1 MSGSILVGYDGTP
14 SAKVAL
20 DWALRRAEATG
31 LAVDVL
37 YVADTSWDSEAFT
50 ATPHLEREGEL
61 VLADAAFHADT
72 KAPHARVTPRALT
85 GDPVAVLC
93 AEAESTGAELL
104 VLGSYRKDLYE
115 RLTTSAV
122 SLRVAAAA
130 TVPVA
135 VIPQLPPAHRSGV
148 VVGIDGGETAAHVLE
163 LAVAEAV
170 RLEEPLVVLSAWTL
184 PPMTMSD
191 FGDDTA
197 LYDALEERAKAGIAD
212 ALAHVDTSAVVVESR
227 VVLDSPVTALLTAAK
242 DAALLVVGSH
252 GRRGLSR
259 FLLGSVS
266 HDVLVHASSPTLVIR
281 VKD

>member
-1 MSGSILVGYDGTP
+1 MGGTILVGYDGSP

-20 DWALRRAEATG
+20 DWALRRAEAAG
-31 LAVDVL
+31 LDVDVL

-50 ATPHLEREGEL
+50 ATPRLEEHGAV
-61 VLADAAFHADT
+61 VLADAAFHADS
-72 KAPHARVTPRALT
+72 KAPHARVTPRVLT

-93 AEAESTGAELL
+93 AEAESTGAEML
-104 VLGSYRKDLYE
+104 VLGCYRKDLYE

-135 VIPQLPPAHRSGV
+135 VVPDLPHVHRTGV
-148 VVGIDGGETAAHVLE
+148 IVGIDGGDASAAVLAV
-163 LAVAEAV
+163 AVAEAA
-170 RLEEPLVVLSAWTL
+170 RLGEPLTVLSAWTL

-191 FGDDTA
+191 FGDDTV
-197 LYDALEERAKAGIAD
+197 LYDALEERATAGVAA
-212 ALAHVDTSAVVVESR
+212 ALAQVDTTSVAVETR

-266 HDVLVHASSPTLVIR
+266 HDILVHAASPTLILR